1 MPASIKQIKYLGL
14 LLFAVTLM
22 ISSCKKN
29 SSPAPEQCC
38 TAGTAPTL
46 FEVVDDNGKGM
57 ILSLKDSVVISY
69 ADSDKTKSFKEPV
82 VALDPT
88 LVSTADYGTFNGFVI
103 EDMYGMAAL
112 NTRPQD
118 PVYYFNL
125 RIDGHDLGLLRFDY
139 ENYKNAQSQSTTTSF
154 TLTELPARNIE
165 TLDKKHF
172 ISVLQAK

>member
-1 MPASIKQIKYLGL
+1 MPVTIKQLKPFGIL
-14 LLFAVTLM
+14 LIAVTLI

-29 SSPAPEQCC
+29 STPAPEQCC
-38 TAGTAPTL
+38 AAGTAPTL
-46 FEVVDDNGKGM
+46 FEVVDDNGEGM

-82 VALDPT
+82 AALDPA
-88 LVSTADYGTFNGFVI
+88 LVSTADYKTFNGFVI

-112 NTRPQD
+112 NTRPKS
-118 PVYYFNL
+118 PVYNFNL
-125 RIDGHDLGLLRFDY
+125 RINGHDLGLLYFNY
-139 ENYKNAQSQSTTTSF
+139 ESYKNTQSQSTTTSF

>member
-1 MPASIKQIKYLGL
+1 VPASIKQIKHFGL
-14 LLFAVTLM
+14 LLFAATLI

-29 SSPAPEQCC
+29 STPAPEQCC
-38 TAGTAPTL
+38 AAGTPPTL
-46 FEVVDDNGKGM
+46 FEVLDDNGKGL
-57 ILSLKDSVVISY
+57 ILSLKDSVVVSY
-69 ADSDKTKSFKEPV
+69 ADSDKNKSFTEPV
-82 VALDPT
+82 VALDPS
-88 LVSTADYGTFNGFVI
+88 LVSTADYETFNGFVI

-112 NTRPQD
+112 NTRAKA

-125 RIDGHDLGLLRFDY
+125 RINGHDLGLMYFNY
-139 ENYKNAQSQSTTTSF
+139 ESYKNTQSQSTTTSF